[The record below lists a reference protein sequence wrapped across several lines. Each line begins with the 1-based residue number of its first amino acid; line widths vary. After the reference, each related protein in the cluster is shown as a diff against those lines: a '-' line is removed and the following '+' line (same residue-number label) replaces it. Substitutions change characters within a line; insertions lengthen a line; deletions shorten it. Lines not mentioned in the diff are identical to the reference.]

1 MTGFNYVVA
10 TEDIEYPSGNIVF
23 KKGEVLIESISN
35 SLYNSYNEDIEEYFT
50 LCCPKLEIELW
61 KQKLNGFKCFTED
74 TKEDILGIPY
84 SHIDGVTRLKFYCKD
99 CTYTKLPWYNKI
111 RSATTQEE
119 ESFEELYSEFWNKL
133 NSLKDNFIVTTYFK
147 DYKQLVKNIKDKA
160 KSLESNLDGIKIYVI
175 EEETPIDSSNNI
187 KIIVSRKGD
196 HLINYYFNLTYKDQM
211 IESYN
216 LIMNDLDR
224 WK

>member
-35 SLYNSYNEDIEEYFT
+35 LLYNEDIEEYFT
-50 LCCPKLEIELW
+50 LYCPKFEIELLE
-61 KQKLNGFKCFTED
+61 QKLNEFKCFTED

-84 SHIDGVTRLKFYCKD
+84 SHIEGITRLRFYCKD
-99 CTYTKLPWYNKI
+99 YTYTKLPWYNKI
-111 RSATTQEE
+111 RSATTQEQAPFE
-119 ESFEELYSEFWNKL
+119 ESYDEFWNKL
-133 NSLKDNFIVTTYFK
+133 RSLKDNFIVTTYFK
-147 DYKQLVKNIKDKA
+147 EYKQLVKNIKDKI
-160 KSLESNLDGIKIYVI
+160 KSLKSNLNGINTYVI
-175 EEETPIDSSNNI
+175 EEETPIDNSNNI
-187 KIIVSRKGD
+187 KIIVSREGD
-196 HLINYYFNLTYKDQM
+196 QLINYYFELTYKDSM
-211 IESYN
+211 IKLYN

>member
-10 TEDIEYPSGNIVF
+10 TEDIEYPEGNIVF

-35 SLYNSYNEDIEEYFT
+35 LLYYNEDIEECFT
-50 LCCPKLEIELW
+50 LSCPKLEIELW
-61 KQKLNGFKCFTED
+61 EQKLNGFKCFTED

-84 SHIDGVTRLKFYCKD
+84 SHIEGVTRLRFYCKD

-111 RSATTQEE
+111 RSATTQEQAPFE
-119 ESFEELYSEFWNKL
+119 ESYDEFWNKL
-133 NSLKDNFIVTTYFK
+133 NSLKDNFIVTTYLK
-147 DYKQLVKNIKDKA
+147 EYKQLVKNIKDKA